1 MPLYT
6 FTGRNEHTGALVTGN
21 REASSY
27 SVLGEDLLQE
37 GILLTSFT
45 EQKKGTKT
53 SPVGSLFS
61 RVPIIERVLF
71 ARYFGLML
79 RAGLDIKSA
88 LATLQKQT
96 KNRALSQAIQSVY
109 QGIERGQTL
118 ANSMRPFPGAFPNLF
133 ISFIQVG
140 EATGKLQETL
150 EVLAIQLQKDF
161 ELRRAVR
168 GGMLYPLVI
177 VGALIAVG
185 IAMMV
190 LVVPKLVEIFEG
202 FDVELPL
209 MTRILIATSA
219 TLNTYWYIFL
229 AVVIALSVLGFYLM
243 KIPAVRMAYMNFLLR
258 MPTIGP
264 IIRNI
269 NIARFARNLSS
280 LLTSGV
286 AFTEALS
293 ILGANTPHL
302 VYAKAFREAEL
313 HVKQGRTLSEFFE
326 QRGKL
331 FPPLVINIMGVGEQ
345 TGELDAVLKEV
356 ALFYE
361 GEVDQT
367 MKNLTSVME
376 PILMIT
382 IGLAVGALAISI
394 ISPIYS
400 LVNVI

>member
-1 MPLYT
+1 MPFYT

-45 EQKKGTKT
+45 EQKKGTKN

-71 ARYFGLML
+71 ARYFALML

-209 MTRILIATSA
+209 MTRILITTSA

-229 AVVIALSVLGFYLM
+229 AAFIAFSVFVYWLM
-243 KIPAVRMAYMNFLLR
+243 KIPAARMAYMNVLLR
-258 MPTIGP
+258 MPIIGP
-264 IIRNI
+264 IIKNI

-280 LLTSGV
+280 LLSSGV

-302 VYAKAFREAEL
+302 VYAKVFREAEL
-313 HVKQGRTLSEFFE
+313 HVKQGRALSEFFE
-326 QRGKL
+326 QQGKL
-331 FPPLVINIMGVGEQ
+331 FPPLVVNIMGVGEQ

-376 PILMIT
+376 PILMIA

>member
-1 MPLYT
+1 MPFYT

-27 SVLGEDLLQE
+27 SILGEDLLQE

-45 EQKKGTKT
+45 EQKKGTKN

-71 ARYFGLML
+71 ARYFALML

-209 MTRILIATSA
+209 VTRILITTSA

-229 AVVIALSVLGFYLM
+229 AAFIAFSVFVYWLM
-243 KIPAVRMAYMNFLLR
+243 KIPAARMAYMNVLLR
-258 MPTIGP
+258 MPIIGP
-264 IIRNI
+264 IIKNI

-280 LLTSGV
+280 LLSSGV

-302 VYAKAFREAEL
+302 VYAKVFREAEL
-313 HVKQGRTLSEFFE
+313 HVKQGRALSEFFE
-326 QRGKL
+326 QQGKL
-331 FPPLVINIMGVGEQ
+331 FPPLVVNIMGVGEQ

-376 PILMIT
+376 PILMIA

>member
-1 MPLYT
+1 
-6 FTGRNEHTGALVTGN
+6 
-21 REASSY
+21 
-27 SVLGEDLLQE
+27 
-37 GILLTSFT
+37 
-45 EQKKGTKT
+45 
-53 SPVGSLFS
+53 
-61 RVPIIERVLF
+61 
-71 ARYFGLML
+71 
-79 RAGLDIKSA
+79 
-88 LATLQKQT
+88 
-96 KNRALSQAIQSVY
+96 
-109 QGIERGQTL
+109 
-118 ANSMRPFPGAFPNLF
+118 LF

-209 MTRILIATSA
+209 MTRILITTSA

-229 AVVIALSVLGFYLM
+229 AAFIAFSFFVYWLM
-243 KIPAVRMAYMNFLLR
+243 KIPAARMAYMNVLLR

-264 IIRNI
+264 IIKNI

-280 LLTSGV
+280 LLSSGV

-302 VYAKAFREAEL
+302 VYAKVFREAEL
-313 HVKQGRTLSEFFE
+313 HVKQGRALSEFFE
-326 QRGKL
+326 QQGKL
-331 FPPLVINIMGVGEQ
+331 FPPLVVNIMGVGEQ

-376 PILMIT
+376 PILMIA